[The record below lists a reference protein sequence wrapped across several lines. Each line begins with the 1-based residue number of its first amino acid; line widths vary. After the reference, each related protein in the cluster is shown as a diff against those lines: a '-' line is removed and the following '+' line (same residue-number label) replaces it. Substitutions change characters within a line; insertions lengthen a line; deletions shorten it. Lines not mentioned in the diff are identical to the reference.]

1 MLYNISMHIIELKI
15 IKLEE
20 INILEVYT
28 KFVDF
33 FIRRLFKGKYDISL

>member
-1 MLYNISMHIIELKI
+1 MHIIELKI

-33 FIRRLFKGKYDISL
+33 FISRLFKGKYGISL